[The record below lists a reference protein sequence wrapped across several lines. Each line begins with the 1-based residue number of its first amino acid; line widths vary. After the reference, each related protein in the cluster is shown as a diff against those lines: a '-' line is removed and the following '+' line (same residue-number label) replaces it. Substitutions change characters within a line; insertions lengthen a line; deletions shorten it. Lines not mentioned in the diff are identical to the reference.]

1 MTAYATRRRPPR
13 TMTEPEQAQLLRITG
28 EHARGF
34 RDHVLFAMA
43 MGTGLRESEL
53 LALDIGDVLGDR
65 GQVKRRITLR
75 VFKRCTEDPAPQ
87 EVFLP
92 DSLHYK
98 LGRFLAW
105 KKQRGESLAPDAPL
119 FVSRHGKRLSARM
132 AREAFRR
139 WQERAGFDR
148 IHTFH
153 ALRHTACTN
162 LYRKTRDIRL
172 VQRFARHA
180 DITTTTIYAQPSDE
194 DLLRAV
200 QEIRC

>member
-1 MTAYATRRRPPR
+1 MSAYATRRRPPR
-13 TMTEPEQAQLLRITG
+13 SMTEREQLHLLRITG
-28 EHARGF
+28 EHARGY
-34 RDHVLFAMA
+34 RDHMMVAVAL
-43 MGTGLRESEL
+43 GTALRESEI
-53 LALDIGDVLGDR
+53 LALDVGDVRNDR
-65 GQVKRRITLR
+65 GQVKRRIDLR
-75 VFKRCTEDPAPQ
+75 VFKRCTENPAPQ
-87 EVFLP
+87 EIFLS
-92 DSLHYK
+92 DTLHYK

-119 FVSRHGKRLSARM
+119 FVSRHKKRLSARM

-139 WQERAGFDR
+139 WQERAGLDR

-180 DITTTTIYAQPSDE
+180 DITTTTRYAQPSEE

-200 QEIRC
+200 QEIPC